1 MGQGM
6 FMVMSSSM
14 VLAVNSIHLE
24 GQIHT
29 GRALFLPS
37 LPPMNNL
44 GGEPV
49 RFGDGGGGPKGDRSG
64 Q

>member
-1 MGQGM
+1 MRQGM
-6 FMVMSSSM
+6 LMMMPSSM
-14 VLAVNSIHLE
+14 VLPVNFVHGE

-37 LPPMNNL
+37 LNNL

-49 RFGDGGGGPKGDRSG
+49 RFGDGGGGPTGDRSG
-64 Q
+64 E